1 MTLQNDVLNP
11 GPLLNQHPRKACKS
25 MRARVGRPCCGGYPC
40 QPPKM
45 HQISKEVVRDWSL
58 WGSWC
63 FSIFLMI
70 SRNLLRQEDARRQKL
85 LLHVLMWMMLMN
97 AYDLCNA
104 FLSRIHLVFLHND
117 SSCILLYLFC
127 LNFIPW
133 TPTQKKKMNSHHD
146 PEGRSKTR
154 GLLQIE
160 AQSEHLQAPQKRA
173 AKSSWTS
180 KNLGEHV
187 NSIQFRGYVEI
198 CWDVFRCLQFNR
210 FKPYHCVVLCC
221 IICISLRTP
230 QIFGALER
238 FQKQNL
244 ENANHSKVPELAPL
258 QIPLNS

>member
-133 TPTQKKKMNSHHD
+133 TPTQKKDEQPPWPWRQKQD
-146 PEGRSKTR
+146 TG
-154 GLLQIE
+154 
-160 AQSEHLQAPQKRA
+160 AAPDWGTI
-173 AKSSWTS
+173 WTS
-180 KNLGEHV
+180 AGSSEA
-187 NSIQFRGYVEI
+187 G
-198 CWDVFRCLQFNR
+198 C
-210 FKPYHCVVLCC
+210 
-221 IICISLRTP
+221 
-230 QIFGALER
+230 
-238 FQKQNL
+238 QK
-244 ENANHSKVPELAPL
+244 
-258 QIPLNS
+258 

>member
-133 TPTQKKKMNSHHD
+133 TPTQKKRWTATMTLKAEARHGGCSRLRHSLNICRLL
-146 PEGRSKTR
+146 RSGLPKVVELQKT
-154 GLLQIE
+154 
-160 AQSEHLQAPQKRA
+160 
-173 AKSSWTS
+173 
-180 KNLGEHV
+180 
-187 NSIQFRGYVEI
+187 
-198 CWDVFRCLQFNR
+198 
-210 FKPYHCVVLCC
+210 
-221 IICISLRTP
+221 
-230 QIFGALER
+230 
-238 FQKQNL
+238 
-244 ENANHSKVPELAPL
+244 
-258 QIPLNS
+258 

>member
-1 MTLQNDVLNP
+1 MSRYLDQSYTIVIDYFWADNGFLGFSLGSKWFSHNRSFLVRHIFQRMSLQKTIPFQWLYKMMCSTPVLYWTNIP
-11 GPLLNQHPRKACKS
+11 EKHAKS

-133 TPTQKKKMNSHHD
+133 TPTQKKRWTATMTLKAEARHRGCSRLRHNLNICRLL
-146 PEGRSKTR
+146 RSGLPKVVELQKT
-154 GLLQIE
+154 
-160 AQSEHLQAPQKRA
+160 
-173 AKSSWTS
+173 
-180 KNLGEHV
+180 
-187 NSIQFRGYVEI
+187 
-198 CWDVFRCLQFNR
+198 
-210 FKPYHCVVLCC
+210 
-221 IICISLRTP
+221 
-230 QIFGALER
+230 
-238 FQKQNL
+238 
-244 ENANHSKVPELAPL
+244 
-258 QIPLNS
+258 